1 MQERQI
7 SNERKNTDMQTGLY
21 ADKQGE
27 PNENKVAYKQD
38 DNLSN
43 DIENKQS
50 FNLPDLGLSSALGLL
65 TPDANK
71 EEEQIPEKEN
81 KEEAE
86 ARIQAIINHR
96 YMNEYEEMR
105 KEIDIY
111 LMKRFKYRLSLVRLT
126 PDNILITRRNSR
138 LDLYLR
144 IRRVESIFP
153 PDCLILAQI
162 SFRKERIGN
171 GTHFVR
177 FLSEIALKYGFRYV
191 GIESTNK
198 KSSSFA
204 KKLGFY
210 SIDGF
215 NYAISVKNLLSYFQD
230 RR

>member
-1 MQERQI
+1 
-7 SNERKNTDMQTGLY
+7 
-21 ADKQGE
+21 
-27 PNENKVAYKQD
+27 
-38 DNLSN
+38 
-43 DIENKQS
+43 
-50 FNLPDLGLSSALGLL
+50 
-65 TPDANK
+65 
-71 EEEQIPEKEN
+71 
-81 KEEAE
+81 
-86 ARIQAIINHR
+86 
-96 YMNEYEEMR
+96 MNEYEEMR

-215 NYAISVKNLLSYFQD
+215 NSEISVKNLLSSFQD